1 MNRVCLS
8 TAAGVASAQSR
19 TVPKFQPLVSKMA
32 SALEGQIALVTGAS
46 RGIGRG
52 IALQLGQSGATVY
65 ITGRKP
71 EKSLQSRYSNL
82 PTLEKTAEEIR
93 QRGGNAV
100 PVYCDHTDH
109 NDIAKLFERINTENG
124 GTLNILVNAAFS
136 GGKDM
141 ADSGSIPFFQADPL
155 LWDSINNV
163 GLRNNYICCAH
174 AAKIMTKKKS
184 GLIVNISSAGALQ
197 YTFNVPYGVGK
208 AALDRMSADMAVE
221 LNPFGVA
228 ILSLWPGMVRTE
240 FSGILRNEGKLEKM
254 VQQSKEALDKA
265 FEHSES
271 TEFVGKSV
279 VALASDK
286 KILKKSGKVFMTYD
300 LAREYGFK
308 DENGELPMDIRCV
321 ATALEFFG
329 FNRTASI
336 VPSFLRIPLWGMH
349 FASYKFPIKLW

>member
-1 MNRVCLS
+1 MNRVWLS
-8 TAAGVASAQSR
+8 TAAGVSAVQGS
-19 TVPKFQPLVSKMA
+19 TVSKFQRLPSKMA
-32 SALEGQIALVTGAS
+32 RALEGQIALVTGAS

-71 EKSLQSRYSNL
+71 ENSLQSQYRNL
-82 PTLEKTAEEIR
+82 PTLENTAEEIR

-100 PVYCDHTDH
+100 PVYCDHTNH
-109 NDIAKLFERINTENG
+109 NDIAKLFERIHTENNG
-124 GTLNILVNAAFS
+124 MLNILVNAAYS
-136 GGKDM
+136 GVKDM
-141 ADSGSIPFFQADPL
+141 AESGSIPFFEADPL

-163 GLRNNYICCAH
+163 GLRNNYICCVH
-174 AAKIMTKKKS
+174 AAKMMAQRKS
-184 GLIVNISSAGALQ
+184 GLIVNISSAGGLQ

-221 LNPFGVA
+221 LNPYGVT
-228 ILSLWPGMVRTE
+228 IVSLWPGMVRTE
-240 FSGILRNEGKLEKM
+240 FSAILRDENKLEKM

-265 FEHSES
+265 FKQSES
-271 TEFVGKSV
+271 PEFVGKAIT
-279 VALASDK
+279 ALASDK
-286 KILKKSGKVFMTYD
+286 KIIKKSGKVLMTYD

-308 DENGELPMDIRCV
+308 DVDGGLPMDIRCV

-329 FNRTASI
+329 FNRTASV

-349 FASYKFPIKLW
+349 FASYKFPIKIW